1 MSEPPHSQPNR
12 SDPAS
17 DRPSSGSPLLLA
29 AILFLALAARLFWA
43 SRKGLVLDEF
53 HTLFHGSQATWGA
66 FVHHLG
72 QDNHPPLAFL
82 FVNAT
87 RSVFGDSD
95 FALRIPAIV
104 AGMIELILVLRIA
117 RAARVAKPLA
127 AVAVLAASSLHMDC
141 SAQVRM
147 YALLALSVTACVDGI
162 LQLTRERT
170 SRVAAIQVTL
180 AIAAGLH
187 THYFFAQDL
196 IWLGVAWIAGWI
208 AAPEIRARLKRV
220 IAPVLVGVALAL
232 PWYLTVFRTQWGH
245 ELPPGGDEVHVLDF
259 FEAFIHQ
266 FVLNVSLAGPWRWVL
281 LLAGAAISVLAG
293 IGWFQLAK
301 TKDAYQRFAAIL
313 IGSIAFGVPSG
324 AWTLASYLPRAGF
337 TWHYILPSA
346 GALAVLA
353 AEGARCGPKAR
364 ILQVATVCAAAL
376 CVLNLTTRG
385 TEDYPGAVAHVMEE
399 WQPGDAVLVVEFQPP
414 VFPIGSPWNRYALN
428 LAPDGSEG
436 TRYSSRVPLELATRE
451 PAPVPI
457 EMNGIHVA
465 NPDDLIGPNRIWVIA
480 SAMPDSTLTMK
491 RMRERFVKES
501 RVETFGH
508 RPIVHLFED

>member
-293 IGWFQLAK
+293 IGWVQ
-301 TKDAYQRFAAIL
+301 
-313 IGSIAFGVPSG
+313 
-324 AWTLASYLPRAGF
+324 LASYLPRAGF